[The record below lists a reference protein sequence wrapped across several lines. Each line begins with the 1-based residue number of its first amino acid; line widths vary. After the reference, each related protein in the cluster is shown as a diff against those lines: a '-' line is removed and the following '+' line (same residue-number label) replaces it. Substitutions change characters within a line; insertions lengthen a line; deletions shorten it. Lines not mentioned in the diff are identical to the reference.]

1 MVRPVISGVPS
12 WKISQRHCY
21 CLDLMKEPVATRCD
35 HIFCRFCMLQLL
47 GRKKKGRAQCPM
59 CKKEVTKRSLQ
70 ESPRFKLL
78 IDGLMKII
86 NAFELDSGYKFF
98 PSQDHAKNISMT
110 CKESKKKEEQTVVQ
124 STGYRNRKRTVHRGK
139 CEDRIALLETSID
152 TLLTRDAGTES
163 CNRLKRKKQETN
175 DVKSKRPLITEFE
188 SDYSEDD
195 LFKNVGSLG
204 NDCDR
209 SYPKSELGEDVDS
222 AESQHE
228 DLKICENISLKPET
242 DEVVASD
249 LAEYGFSERDLES
262 TRSNL
267 LCMDSTRALKEAAAK
282 KRSSEAQ
289 GGLILDVDLA
299 DRKVEQSLLGYLDGN
314 TVHSEHIDQVGSTS
328 QSKKHVYD
336 ERQILKITFDNLYDK
351 DDSVPEEM
359 ACTQSSPRCM
369 PNAVPRKRLKRSI
382 QRVNEWIQKTSEF
395 LNAAPWDEEL
405 LSEVFPELDED
416 VSDKGSCVSGET
428 EIMTAFC
435 PSTVSDAVEKMVN
448 VQDKVF
454 GKVYR
459 REKKSNTVP
468 KITVFASVHV
478 DGVADSR
485 KTNKIPKRSTSG
497 LQPEDFIKR
506 VKTTEESS
514 YVNDGVAAKDI
525 LTNTEKNKSN
535 QDSKYLNNEKSNAQE
550 TKLKT
555 RNKSLKRKSETS
567 LILVKSADLG
577 MDNKHSPSH
586 FSEININTYPSSNES
601 GHEDNQRN
609 VRRSRRLNVLSKS
622 VVLSPNKKTARTSG
636 KAIKEIEPTCGH
648 PVTET
653 VFQVNQMCTT
663 FNESEDQITNIL
675 TPNGKVVPFVTDVE
689 ILPAHPECETSDV
702 GIKECC
708 NMQTEAVRNVLR
720 VEDIDSD
727 ADTQHLMK
735 AFKSA
740 KRMSFKLDPITEM
753 DNKEPFN
760 LVNLSDT
767 KGNLPNQAGIA
778 LTVSEKQEQVIHT
791 NDSIFSNGNSLGKFN
806 VGGEAVQQDSLIQ
819 NLPAK
824 LIFENKSSAEST
836 HMPEKESMLSAG
848 QLDVSNPVNE
858 TALHKESNRKI
869 NSVARKS
876 EVLVLCSEN
885 DTTTLYPIIAHQSPS
900 VRQEDTRSATTR
912 GEKKQAKKD
921 YREQNFH
928 EVQVTQMPSDNR
940 SQGSVT
946 EKLLQHSMSHHSS
959 PLKSP
964 EANSDTPDGIL
975 CITDRP
981 GEKHSFCPEVEKS
994 FVFAK
999 EQKVGVSD
1007 CTKSPINE
1015 SQLIK
1020 KKKRRV
1026 QKLESSEEE
1035 SSGDEELPC
1044 FNNFLLGNALN
1055 SAAQKCA
1062 SSDSSP
1068 KQQGGGVLAMFSSY
1082 STSGKT
1088 QTSLN
1093 FPRETLLGS
1102 QESVNLFSSQS
1113 NTSDHSTNVTTD
1125 QELKH
1130 NQSDCHEKNSKRN
1143 YDTIYSNEQG
1153 QTDYE
1158 IADNFYEDACK
1169 EQNLDEVSD
1178 CESEASH
1185 TGDSSGLSSQC
1196 DVFNTQQRDALR
1208 NNLEK
1213 IQEEMAA
1220 LEAVLEQHNTPSSLS
1235 EKEQTSTAELNTI
1248 RLQEACQKQT
1258 DHGANKSPDCVPET
1272 DVQPLRSVEQP
1283 VHFGIGSRSPTPP
1296 LSPSQSKSRME
1307 TPEKV
1312 RSTFLLLKELKESA
1326 LTLDESNSL
1335 EQSAECS
1342 TSTKR
1347 PDTCKPPATSL
1358 NQATASPRRC
1368 LRSTQSNGAM
1378 NKISTHRQRDSTEV
1392 KQQSQQQTNIG
1403 DSKRSSSP
1411 IFTSPIRSRKGS
1423 ASSKIPVVPNR
1434 RNFSIVASGL
1444 SQSEL
1449 MLVQKFARKTQS
1461 IFSGEVSEPTT
1472 HIIIKTDEYLVCE
1485 RTLKYFLGIAGR
1497 KWVVSYDWIV
1507 QSFREGRILDEYD
1520 FEVKGDVING
1530 RNHRGPRRSRLGS
1543 DGLLL
1548 SDYEICCLGSFK
1560 DMTRENLEW
1569 MVSLC
1574 GASLVKEPQMFK
1586 HKEGTTSLVVVQPDG
1601 KSDYTDMR
1609 KRYRALVVTREWV
1622 LDSVSSYKLQTFD
1635 NYLV

>member
-1 MVRPVISGVPS
+1 MTCETQHVEDIQDVLSVMQKTLECPI
-12 WKISQRHCY
+12 

-78 IDGLMKII
+78 IDGLKKII

-98 PSQDHAKNISMT
+98 PSQDHAKNILMT
-110 CKESKKKEEQTVVQ
+110 CNESKKKEEQTVVQ
-124 STGYRNRKRTVHRGK
+124 STGYRNRKRTVQRGK
-139 CEDRIALLETSID
+139 CEDHTALLETSID

-175 DVKSKRPLITEFE
+175 NVNSKRPLITEFE

-204 NDCDR
+204 NDCGK
-209 SYPKSELGEDVDS
+209 SYPQSELGEDVD
-222 AESQHE
+222 E
-228 DLKICENISLKPET
+228 DLKICENTSLKPET

-267 LCMDSTRALKEAAAK
+267 LCMDSTRALKEAASK
-282 KRSSEAQ
+282 KRSS
-289 GGLILDVDLA
+289 IDLA
-299 DRKVEQSLLGYLDGN
+299 DRKAEQSLLGYLD
-314 TVHSEHIDQVGSTS
+314 EHNDQAGSIG
-328 QSKKHVYD
+328 QSKKHVHD
-336 ERQILKITFDNLYDK
+336 ESQILKMSFDNQYDK

-359 ACTQSSPRCM
+359 TSTQSSPRCM

-395 LNAAPWDEEL
+395 LNATPWDEEL
-405 LSEVFPELDED
+405 LSEVFPEFDD
-416 VSDKGSCVSGET
+416 VSDKGSCMSDET

-435 PSTVSDAVEKMVN
+435 PNTESDAVDKTVN

-459 REKKSNTVP
+459 REKKSNTMP

-497 LQPEDFIKR
+497 LQPEDFIRR
-506 VKTTEESS
+506 VETTEEIS
-514 YVNDGVAAKDI
+514 YTNDGVVAKDI
-525 LTNTEKNKSN
+525 VINTEKK
-535 QDSKYLNNEKSNAQE
+535 DSKYLNNDKSNAQE
-550 TKLKT
+550 AKLKT
-555 RNKSLKRKSETS
+555 QNKSLKRKSECS
-567 LILVKSADLG
+567 LILVKSSGLG
-577 MDNKHSPSH
+577 MDNKHSLSH
-586 FSEININTYPSSNES
+586 LSEININSYPSSNES

-622 VVLSPNKKTARTSG
+622 VVPSLNKKTARTSG
-636 KAIKEIEPTCGH
+636 KAIKEIKTACGH

-653 VFQVNQMCTT
+653 VFQVKQMCTT

-689 ILPAHPECETSDV
+689 IHPAHPECETYDV
-702 GIKECC
+702 SIKDCC
-708 NMQTEAVRNVLR
+708 NMQTEAVGNVLS

-727 ADTQHLMK
+727 ADTQHLLK

-740 KRMSFKLDPITEM
+740 KRMSFKLDSVTEI
-753 DNKEPFN
+753 DNKEHSN

-778 LTVSEKQEQVIHT
+778 LTVSEEQEQVIHT
-791 NDSIFSNGNSLGKFN
+791 NQSILSNGNSLGKFN
-806 VGGEAVQQDSLIQ
+806 VGGEAIQQDSHIQ
-819 NLPAK
+819 NLPANLRFDNK
-824 LIFENKSSAEST
+824 NCEENA
-836 HMPEKESMLSAG
+836 HMPEKKSMLSAG

-858 TALHKESNRKI
+858 TTLCKESNRKI
-869 NSVARKS
+869 NSIARKS
-876 EVLVLCSEN
+876 EVLELCSEN
-885 DTTTLYPIIAHQSPS
+885 DTTTRYPIIAHQSPS
-900 VRQEDTRSATTR
+900 VRRVDTRSATTR
-912 GEKKQAKKD
+912 GENKQVKKD
-921 YREQNFH
+921 CFQEQNFD
-928 EVQVTQMPSDNR
+928 EQVTQIPSDNR
-940 SQGSVT
+940 SQGSVR
-946 EKLLQHSMSHHSS
+946 EKLLQHSVSHHSS
-959 PLKSP
+959 PLKSS
-964 EANSDTPDGIL
+964 EATSDTPDGIL
-975 CITDRP
+975 GITDRL
-981 GEKHSFCPEVEKS
+981 GEKHSFCAEVEKS

-1007 CTKSPINE
+1007 STKSPINE

-1020 KKKRRV
+1020 KKKGRA

-1035 SSGDEELPC
+1035 SSEDEELPC
-1044 FNNFLLGNALN
+1044 FNNFLFGNASNL
-1055 SAAQKCA
+1055 AAQKCA

-1113 NTSDHSTNVTTD
+1113 NTSDHSTNITTD

-1130 NQSDCHEKNSKRN
+1130 NQSQPECHENNSKRN
-1143 YDTIYSNEQG
+1143 GDTIYSNGQG

-1158 IADNFYEDACK
+1158 IADNFYEDTCK
-1169 EQNLDEVSD
+1169 EQNLDEVSE

-1220 LEAVLEQHNTPSSLS
+1220 LEAKLEQHNAQSPSS
-1235 EKEQTSTAELNTI
+1235 EKKQTSTAELNTI
-1248 RLQEACQKQT
+1248 RLQETCQKQT

-1272 DVQPLRSVEQP
+1272 DVQPLKSVEQP
-1283 VHFGIGSRSPTPP
+1283 VDFGIGLRSPTPP
-1296 LSPSQSKSRME
+1296 PSPSQTKSRME

-1312 RSTFLLLKELKESA
+1312 RSTFLLLKDLESA
-1326 LTLDESNSL
+1326 LTQEESNKL

-1347 PDTCKPPATSL
+1347 PDACKPPSTSL
-1358 NQATASPRRC
+1358 NQATASPRRS
-1368 LRSTQSNGAM
+1368 LRSTTQSNGAM
-1378 NKISTHRQRDSTEV
+1378 NKISTNRQRDSTEV
-1392 KQQSQQQTNIG
+1392 KRQQQTNIG
-1403 DSKRSSSP
+1403 GIKRSSSP
-1411 IFTSPIRSRKGS
+1411 TFTSPIRTRKGS

-1461 IFSGEVSEPTT
+1461 ILTGEVSESTT
-1472 HIIIKTDEYLVCE
+1472 HVIIKTDEYLVCE
-1485 RTLKYFLGIAGR
+1485 RTLKYFLGIAAR
-1497 KWVVSYDWIV
+1497 KWVVSYDWIA

-1560 DMTRENLEW
+1560 DMSRENLEW

-1574 GASLVKEPQMFK
+1574 GASFVKEPQMFK

-1601 KSDYTDMR
+1601 KSDYTAMR

>member
-1 MVRPVISGVPS
+1 MTCETQHIEDIHNVLSVMQKNLECPI
-12 WKISQRHCY
+12 

-110 CKESKKKEEQTVVQ
+110 CKESKKKEEQIVVQ
-124 STGYRNRKRTVHRGK
+124 STGYRTRKRTVHGGK
-139 CEDRIALLETSID
+139 CEDHTALLETSID

-163 CNRLKRKKQETN
+163 CNRLKRKKRETN
-175 DVKSKRPLITEFE
+175 DVKNKRPLITEFE

-209 SYPKSELGEDVDS
+209 SYQQSELGEDVGS
-222 AESQHE
+222 AESQHV

-242 DEVVASD
+242 EEVVASD

-267 LCMDSTRALKEAAAK
+267 LCMDSTRTLKEAAAK
-282 KRSSEAQ
+282 KRSPEAQ
-289 GGLILDVDLA
+289 GSFTLDVDLA
-299 DRKVEQSLLGYLDGN
+299 DRKVEQSLL
-314 TVHSEHIDQVGSTS
+314 DQVGSTS
-328 QSKKHVYD
+328 QSKKHVHD
-336 ERQILKITFDNLYDK
+336 ESQILKITFDNQYDK

-359 ACTQSSPRCM
+359 ACTQSSPRCTS
-369 PNAVPRKRLKRSI
+369 NTVPRKRLKRSI

-416 VSDKGSCVSGET
+416 ISDKGSCMSGET

-435 PSTVSDAVEKMVN
+435 PSTVSDAVDKMVN

-459 REKKSNTVP
+459 REKKSNTMP

-485 KTNKIPKRSTSG
+485 KTNNIPKRSTSG

-506 VKTTEESS
+506 VEPTEESS
-514 YVNDGVAAKDI
+514 YTNDGVVAKDI
-525 LTNTEKNKSN
+525 LINTEKNESN
-535 QDSKYLNNEKSNAQE
+535 QDSKYLNNDKANAQE

-555 RNKSLKRKSETS
+555 QNKSLKRKSETT
-567 LILVKSADLG
+567 LNLVKSSDLD

-609 VRRSRRLNVLSKS
+609 VRRSRRLNALSKS
-622 VVLSPNKKTARTSG
+622 VVPSPNKKTARTSG
-636 KAIKEIEPTCGH
+636 KAIKEIEPACGH
-648 PVTET
+648 SVTET
-653 VFQVNQMCTT
+653 VFQVKQMCTT
-663 FNESEDQITNIL
+663 FNEPEDQITNIL
-675 TPNGKVVPFVTDVE
+675 TPNGKVVLFMTDVE
-689 ILPAHPECETSDV
+689 IYPAHPECETSDV
-702 GIKECC
+702 GIKECN
-708 NMQTEAVRNVLR
+708 NMQTEAARNVLS

-740 KRMSFKLDPITEM
+740 KRMSFKLDSITEM

-778 LTVSEKQEQVIHT
+778 LTVSEKREQVIHT
-791 NDSIFSNGNSLGKFN
+791 NDSILSSSNSLGKFN
-806 VGGEAVQQDSLIQ
+806 VGGEAIQQHSHIQ
-819 NLPAK
+819 NFPAN
-824 LIFENKSSAEST
+824 LRFENKSSAEST
-836 HMPEKESMLSAG
+836 HMPDKESMLSPG
-848 QLDVSNPVNE
+848 QLDVSNTVNE
-858 TALHKESNRKI
+858 TAVRKESNRKI

-876 EVLVLCSEN
+876 EVLELCSEN
-885 DTTTLYPIIAHQSPS
+885 DTMTLYPIIAHQSPS
-900 VRQEDTRSATTR
+900 VRREDTRSATTQ
-912 GEKKQAKKD
+912 GENKQVKKD
-921 YREQNFH
+921 CYREQNFH
-928 EVQVTQMPSDNR
+928 EEQVTLLPSDNR

-946 EKLLQHSMSHHSS
+946 EKLLQHSVSHHSS
-959 PLKSP
+959 PLNSP

-981 GEKHSFCPEVEKS
+981 GEKHSFCAEVEKS

-1007 CTKSPINE
+1007 NTKSPINE

-1020 KKKRRV
+1020 KKKRRA

-1044 FNNFLLGNALN
+1044 FNNFLFGNALN
-1055 SAAQKCA
+1055 SAAQKYA

-1088 QTSLN
+1088 QATLN

-1130 NQSDCHEKNSKRN
+1130 NHSECHEKNSKIN
-1143 YDTIYSNEQG
+1143 YDTIYSNGQG

-1220 LEAVLEQHNTPSSLS
+1220 LEAVLEQHNTPSPSS
-1235 EKEQTSTAELNTI
+1235 EKEQTSTAELHTI

-1283 VHFGIGSRSPTPP
+1283 VDFGIGSGSPTPP
-1296 LSPSQSKSRME
+1296 LSPSQTKSRME

-1326 LTLDESNSL
+1326 LTQDESNSL

-1347 PDTCKPPATSL
+1347 PGTCKPPATSL
-1358 NQATASPRRC
+1358 NQATASPRRS
-1368 LRSTQSNGAM
+1368 LRSTTQSNGAM
-1378 NKISTHRQRDSTEV
+1378 NTFSTHRQRDSTEV
-1392 KQQSQQQTNIG
+1392 KQQSQPQKNIG
-1403 DSKRSSSP
+1403 GIKRSSSP
-1411 IFTSPIRSRKGS
+1411 TFTSPIRSRKGS
-1423 ASSKIPVVPNR
+1423 ASSKISAVPNR

-1444 SQSEL
+1444 SQNEL

-1461 IFSGEVSEPTT
+1461 IFSGEVSEATT
-1472 HIIIKTDEYLVCE
+1472 HVIIKTDEYLVCE
-1485 RTLKYFLGIAGR
+1485 RTLKYFLGISGR

-1507 QSFREGRILDEYD
+1507 QSFKEGRILDEYD

-1574 GASLVKEPQMFK
+1574 GASLVKKPEMFK